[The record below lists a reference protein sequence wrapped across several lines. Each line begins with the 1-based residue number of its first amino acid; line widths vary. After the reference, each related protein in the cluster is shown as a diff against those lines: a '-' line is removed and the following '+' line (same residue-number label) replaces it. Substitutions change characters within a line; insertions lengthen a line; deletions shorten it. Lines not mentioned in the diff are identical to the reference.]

1 MARGSR
7 YELTSSVIRIYLLG
21 NGMKENILKIIESAI
36 SGAEDNLIRAKMQF
50 NPATQDLS
58 REYGQSG
65 RSCQSILNDYQ
76 EEYDELISAKKWL
89 NDLSA

>member
-1 MARGSR
+1 
-7 YELTSSVIRIYLLG
+7 
-21 NGMKENILKIIESAI
+21 MKEKILKIIESKI

-65 RSCQSILNDYQ
+65 KSCQSIIDGYQ
-76 EEYDELISAKKWL
+76 REYDELIASKKWL